1 MLAHPKPLS
10 PAQDAVL
17 DALVAIIKYCA
28 AEHDISPTSLA
39 SRRELEQV
47 VRGQDTPLL
56 HGWRKP
62 LAGERV
68 QAFLNGQLELAGS
81 PSGLQL
87 QSKA

>member
-1 MLAHPKPLS
+1 MRGRARYQ
-10 PAQDAVL
+10 PA
-17 DALVAIIKYCA
+17 
-28 AEHDISPTSLA
+28 SLA

-68 QAFLNGQLELAGS
+68 QAFLNGETELAGS
-81 PSGLQL
+81 PNGLQL
-87 QSKA
+87 RSNS